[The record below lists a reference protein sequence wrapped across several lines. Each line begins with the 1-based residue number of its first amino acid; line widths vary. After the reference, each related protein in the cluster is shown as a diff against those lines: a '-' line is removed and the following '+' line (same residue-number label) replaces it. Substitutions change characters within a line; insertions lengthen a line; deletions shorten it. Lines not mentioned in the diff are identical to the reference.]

1 MADRKVKIDIETTAD
16 TSGAKQ
22 STKSLAEL
30 DAELKKLQKDLKEL
44 PVNSREFSAV
54 TTQAKEAERALEGA
68 RVYAKKLG
76 DELART
82 GNTSEGVSSKFG
94 GNLKGSISQAGFQ
107 IQDFAV
113 QVGGGTS
120 AMTAFGQQAPQ
131 FLGVF
136 GPAGSIAGAIIAI
149 GAVAFNV
156 FTKMGDDAGTAKAG
170 LDKLDETI
178 EKIAKNKTDELN
190 QEFKDTADAFD
201 LAARR
206 ALALKTGIDEIRKAE
221 NKLSLAKLDVRA
233 QERETATV
241 KDNANAVAKG
251 KSPDTL
257 RVANDANLRTTE
269 KAQELARQGVDSEA
283 LRVRA
288 AQEATEV
295 KAAELKAAEAAQQK
309 AVELLS
315 TERARLTVLREQ
327 EAALK
332 KQAKARETDDP
343 GLQLLGAVFPTLIP
357 KTKAADK
364 AQKKLDDP
372 ATRNERA
379 VVEANI
385 ANLENQT
392 TSQDAELNKKVADLA
407 VELLAAQT
415 NVTNLIRASKI
426 NNETI
431 GLELGGTQA
440 GAQEKLSGAADQKQK
455 QAGEFTATQIDQG
468 LSGVEG
474 QLGEVANLP
483 AVRKIIDRV
492 KELAA
497 DGIQGGEQNEVATL
511 VGQLVSKIKKPNE
524 DTAKLF
530 QKLLEAIN
538 ASVDLQTRFAG
549 QIDEVKRR
557 VATIEQ
563 GAQGAQRGF

>member
-1 MADRKVKIDIETTAD
+1 MSDRKVKIGIETTAD
-16 TSGAKQ
+16 TSGA
-22 STKSLAEL
+22 
-30 DAELKKLQKDLKEL
+30 
-44 PVNSREFSAV
+44 
-54 TTQAKEAERALEGA
+54 ERAVKAIDKVGNEALQTEREIGGLEVQT
-68 RVYAKKLG
+68 RKVER
-76 DELART
+76 ELART
-82 GNTSEGVSSKFG
+82 GNTSEGVSSKLG
-94 GNLKGSISQAGFQ
+94 GQLRGSVQQAGFQ

-131 FLGVF
+131 FLGIF

-233 QERETATV
+233 QERETATA

-385 ANLENQT
+385 ANLENKT
-392 TSQDAELNKKVADLA
+392 TGPGAEVNKRVADLA
-407 VELLAAQT
+407 VELLATQT

-440 GAQEKLSGAADQKQK
+440 GAQEKLSGAADQKL
-455 QAGEFTATQIDQG
+455 AGDKAD
-468 LSGVEG
+468 VVG
-474 QLGEVANLP
+474 QLDTLVSGIGEGGG
-483 AVRKIIDRV
+483 
-492 KELAA
+492 KELAPFITEMKSILQDKALSA
-497 DGIQGGEQNEVATL
+497 DELARLPTLLAQYFAKIANLGQGQNKAIRDAMSKVDELEREVRGL
-511 VGQLVSKIKKPNE
+511 K
-524 DTAKLF
+524 TA
-530 QKLLEAIN
+530 
-538 ASVDLQTRFAG
+538 ASGRNP
-549 QIDEVKRR
+549 
-557 VATIEQ
+557 
-563 GAQGAQRGF
+563 

>member
-1 MADRKVKIDIETTAD
+1 MSDRTVKIGIETTAN
-16 TSGAKQ
+16 TSGAEQAIKAIDKVGDEASQ
-22 STKSLAEL
+22 TE
-30 DAELKKLQKDLKEL
+30 
-44 PVNSREFSAV
+44 REIGGLEV
-54 TTQAKEAERALEGA
+54 QTRKVER
-68 RVYAKKLG
+68 
-76 DELART
+76 ELART
-82 GNTSEGVSSKFG
+82 GNTSEGVASKMG
-94 GNLKGSISQAGFQ
+94 GRLKGSIQSAGFQ

-131 FLGVF
+131 FLGAF

-156 FTKMGDDAGTAKAG
+156 FTKMGDDAGTANEG
-170 LDKLDETI
+170 LEKLDDTI

-201 LAARR
+201 LAARK

-221 NKLSLAKLDVRA
+221 NKLSLTKLDVRA
-233 QERETATV
+233 QERETATT
-241 KDNANAVAKG
+241 KANAKAVAEG
-251 KSPDTL
+251 KAPDTL

-269 KAQELARQGVDSEA
+269 KAQELARQGVASEA
-283 LRVRA
+283 IKVRT
-288 AQEATEV
+288 AQEATQL
-295 KAAELKAAEAAQQK
+295 KAAELKAAEAAQEK
-309 AVELLS
+309 AVSLLAA
-315 TERARLTVLREQ
+315 ERERLTVMREQ
-327 EAALK
+327 KEILEKEA
-332 KQAKARETDDP
+332 KQPLPTVIGDPTSQDIEDFRKVQNARKA
-343 GLQLLGAVFPTLIP
+343 
-357 KTKAADK
+357 

-372 ATRNERA
+372 TARSEQA

-385 ANLENQT
+385 SNLEKKT
-392 TSQDAELNKKVADLA
+392 TGQDAELNKKVSDLG

-415 NVTNLIRASKI
+415 NVTNLIRAAKI
-426 NNETI
+426 NNQTAS
-431 GLELGGTQA
+431 LELGGTQA

-468 LSGVEG
+468 LAGVEG

-483 AVRKIIDRV
+483 PVRKMIDRV

-497 DGIQGGEQNEVATL
+497 DGIQGGEQNEVTTL
-511 VGQLVSKIKKPNE
+511 VGQLVAKIKKPNE

-530 QKLLEAIN
+530 QKLLDAVN

-549 QIDEVKRR
+549 QLDDVKRR
-557 VATIEQ
+557 VSTIEQ
-563 GAQGAQRGF
+563 GAKGAQRGF